1 MLGHWSCICVIVSQ
15 FILAFQD
22 TTITQ
27 RIFPMIKV
35 NCLLPLLFL
44 SFTLGH
50 ILRSED
56 TDTDKPYI
64 LSDGSLYRDIATV
77 ETAKKAEMV
86 TLQFL
91 I

>member
-1 MLGHWSCICVIVSQ
+1 M
-15 FILAFQD
+15 
-22 TTITQ
+22 
-27 RIFPMIKV
+27 
-35 NCLLPLLFL
+35 PLLFL

-56 TDTDKPYI
+56 TDSPYI

-86 TLQFL
+86 TLHFQKNRKSCLFIFMIYL
-91 I
+91 LHEISALGECARNSLFDFC